1 LKWCDSPFYSM
12 ATSTT
17 VEIDE
22 QGRLT
27 VPKPVREALEIE
39 GTEALVELEIDVKKR
54 KEAAE

>member
-1 LKWCDSPFYSM
+1 MP
-12 ATSTT
+12 TSTT

-39 GTEALVELEIDVKKR
+39 GEEALIQLDIDVKRR
-54 KEAAE
+54 KEPVE

>member
-1 LKWCDSPFYSM
+1 M
-12 ATSTT
+12 TVSTT
-17 VEIDE
+17 VEIDD

-39 GTEALVELEIDVKKR
+39 GEEALIQLDIDVKRR